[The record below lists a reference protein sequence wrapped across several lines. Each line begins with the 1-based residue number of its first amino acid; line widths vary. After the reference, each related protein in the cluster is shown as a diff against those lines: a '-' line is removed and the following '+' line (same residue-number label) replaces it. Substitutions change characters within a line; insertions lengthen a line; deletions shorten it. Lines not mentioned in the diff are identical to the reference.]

1 MTRVMIAAALLAT
14 TVGTGRAWAMAN
26 PASAH
31 CAPLGGRRVEIRK
44 EAAGEAGYC
53 HLLDG
58 RVVEEWQLFRAAKQR

>member
-14 TVGTGRAWAMAN
+14 TVGTGQAWAMAN

-31 CAPLGGRRVEIRK
+31 CASLGGRVEIRK
-44 EAAGEAGYC
+44 DATGEAGYC
-53 HLLDG
+53 HLPDG